1 MTTLSTTFVN
11 VGDLLVIW
19 VQSKDTAGSIHVT
32 GIAASGTGSIG
43 TPSAAIAYNTVD
55 HPNNTDEIWYASVT
69 AAGSVTLTF
78 SWSSS
83 TTSVACEYAAQEFQP
98 SAPATYS
105 LDKATSL
112 EVGTSSTTIQFPSL
126 TPANSGEVYAG
137 YNSNNTSGIYGSPT
151 TAGYTVERGFIS
163 YDAIIY
169 DPGVS
174 SSVQSPY
181 TTASANATVQ
191 SSIGALIVG
200 TPVTDTYSY
209 DTAGGSTAPAGG
221 SGANGSTI
229 TLASAPTRS
238 GYTFGGWSDGTSTYA
253 AGASY
258 TLSSNGAA
266 IVFTAQW
273 T

>member
-1 MTTLSTTFVN
+1 MSTPRAGRPSVGLLTGLILVVTVLVGGFSSSAAAGTLVTLTPVGTFASSGSSAQASSSCVTTLSTTFVN

-163 YDAIIY
+163 YD
-169 DPGVS
+169 
-174 SSVQSPY
+174 
-181 TTASANATVQ
+181 
-191 SSIGALIVG
+191 
-200 TPVTDTYSY
+200 
-209 DTAGGSTAPAGG
+209 
-221 SGANGSTI
+221 
-229 TLASAPTRS
+229 
-238 GYTFGGWSDGTSTYA
+238 
-253 AGASY
+253 
-258 TLSSNGAA
+258 
-266 IVFTAQW
+266 
-273 T
+273 